1 MPPVLEAAGLG
12 VLGVEGALVMVVTTV
27 FEVPPQPLATTVR
40 AAERQMIERDLLIV
54 RAY

>member
-27 FEVPPQPLATTVR
+27 FESPAAAARNDRQSGGETDDR
-40 AAERQMIERDLLIV
+40 A
-54 RAY
+54 